1 MGLGQSMKGLCHIC
15 FTSNVELT
23 LCKVTRQKNAR
34 KILNLIKYNDTS
46 KSSPQIANEL
56 AEANRLK
63 RLELKLRYNIPEF
76 DLESWGLVDKA

>member
-1 MGLGQSMKGLCHIC
+1 
-15 FTSNVELT
+15 
-23 LCKVTRQKNAR
+23 
-34 KILNLIKYNDTS
+34 LIKYNDTS